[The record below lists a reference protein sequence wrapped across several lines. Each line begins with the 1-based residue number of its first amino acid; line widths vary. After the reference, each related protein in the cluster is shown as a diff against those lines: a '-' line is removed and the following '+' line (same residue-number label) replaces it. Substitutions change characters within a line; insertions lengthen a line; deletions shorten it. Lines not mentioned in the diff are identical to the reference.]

1 MTAAIRLKRKARG
14 ERPYFFADP
23 NVDKVI
29 AMVMGL
35 AGEVAVMRDRLDT
48 LERLLERTG
57 ALQRAD
63 MESFTPDAVT
73 VAERAAWREAFLGEV
88 LRIVEIEV
96 EALAHGDQ
104 ERYDS
109 AIRLVEEAAAPRA
122 KPRQKPAGT
131 RRKAV
136 TKKTAKQVAP
146 KKPARAAKPSSA
158 RAKKPATAAPRP
170 AARGAKQKAAA
181 RRPAAPA
188 ARSRARR

>member
-1 MTAAIRLKRKARG
+1 MTTAVRLKRKAKG

-57 ALQRAD
+57 ALQRSDIDA
-63 MESFTPDAVT
+63 FVPDAET
-73 VAERAAWREAFLGEV
+73 VAARAAWREAFLGEV

-96 EALAHGDQ
+96 EALASGDT

-109 AIRLVEEAAAPRA
+109 AIGLVEDMARPPAKPAAAKKPVKRA
-122 KPRQKPAGT
+122 TARA
-131 RRKAV
+131 A
-136 TKKTAKQVAP
+136 TKKT
-146 KKPARAAKPSSA
+146 PARKPAAKP
-158 RAKKPATAAPRP
+158 
-170 AARGAKQKAAA
+170 ARGAKAVAKRSTPKPVA
-181 RRPAAPA
+181 RK
-188 ARSRARR
+188 RSGR

>member
-1 MTAAIRLKRKARG
+1 MNTSVKLKRKARG

-63 MESFTPDAVT
+63 IEQYRPDARVT
-73 VAERAAWREAFLGEV
+73 AERTAWREAFLAEV

-96 EALAHGDQ
+96 EALATSDQ
-104 ERYDS
+104 APYDS
-109 AIRLVEEAAAPRA
+109 AIALVEESTTKKRAAAKKTPPA
-122 KPRQKPAGT
+122 KTSSKQPAPAGART
-131 RRKAV
+131 ATARTSAGTARTPASKAG
-136 TKKTAKQVAP
+136 
-146 KKPARAAKPSSA
+146 
-158 RAKKPATAAPRP
+158 PATGR
-170 AARGAKQKAAA
+170 KKAAQA
-181 RRPAAPA
+181 
-188 ARSRARR
+188 RARRR

>member
-1 MTAAIRLKRKARG
+1 MTAAIRLKRKAKG

-57 ALQRAD
+57 ALQRSDIDA
-63 MESFTPDAVT
+63 FVPDAET
-73 VAERAAWREAFLGEV
+73 VAARAAWREAFLAEV

-96 EALAHGDQ
+96 EALASGDT

-109 AIRLVEEAAAPRA
+109 AIGLVEDLSRPPAKSAA
-122 KPRQKPAGT
+122 K
-131 RRKAV
+131 KAV
-136 TKKTAKQVAP
+136 KRPATKKQA
-146 KKPARAAKPSSA
+146 AR
-158 RAKKPATAAPRP
+158 KPATKP
-170 AARGAKQKAAA
+170 ARGAKAAA
-181 RRPAAPA
+181 TRRTPKPV
-188 ARSRARR
+188 ARKRSGR

>member
-63 MESFTPDAVT
+63 IDAYRPEAEV
-73 VAERAAWREAFLGEV
+73 VAERSAWREAFLSEV

-96 EALAHGDQ
+96 EALASGDT

-109 AIRLVEEAAAPRA
+109 AIRLVEAAP
-122 KPRQKPAGT
+122 PVSKPA
-131 RRKAV
+131 RQA
-136 TKKTAKQVAP
+136 
-146 KKPARAAKPSSA
+146 KPARAA
-158 RAKKPATAAPRP
+158 AKKKATARP
-170 AARGAKQKAAA
+170 VPKKPVVRAAAKQPAKKKGATKKAAA
-181 RRPAAPA
+181 RRAKPAGA
-188 ARSRARR
+188 ARTGPATRKKIRARR